1 MMLFRYPSGFRIYLD
16 SNQYVWCDEIIGVRK
31 CQLSLMFVKEFKAL
45 RVTTKVKRNKCFSG
59 GMILRTV
66 RPPNQILDLI
76 WRHADLQFRKF
87 ALGV

>member
-1 MMLFRYPSGFRIYLD
+1 
-16 SNQYVWCDEIIGVRK
+16 
-31 CQLSLMFVKEFKAL
+31 MFVKEFKAL